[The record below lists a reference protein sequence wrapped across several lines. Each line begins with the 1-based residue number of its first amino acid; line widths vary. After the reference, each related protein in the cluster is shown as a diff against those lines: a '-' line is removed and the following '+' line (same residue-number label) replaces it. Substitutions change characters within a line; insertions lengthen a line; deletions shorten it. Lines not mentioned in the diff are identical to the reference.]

1 MGSPA
6 AERNLECRFGAVL
19 DDWARS
25 GAECR
30 WERSH
35 SGSNRVIRGGSW
47 NNDGNNLR
55 AANRNNNTPSNRNN
69 NIGFRCASSLCR
81 PKGRLHGRGS
91 CALRANS
98 AVLPVPA
105 MLDEE
110 VVLGGRFAA
119 VQHDA
124 PPPTVITLCSQA
136 SSLKPR
142 NERPPQTG
150 RHIGRPLLNALSPS
164 FLAPLRPPQTG
175 RHIGRPLLSA
185 PCPSFLAPR
194 SSFLVPPSSDTL
206 RHPPKPQIIPK
217 HPKCAV
223 IPSPTPA
230 KCRQRF
236 AAAPH
241 RSGAIGQVSE
251 KCS

>member
-150 RHIGRPLLNALSPS
+150 RHIGRPLL
-164 FLAPLRPPQTG
+164 
-175 RHIGRPLLSA
+175 SA